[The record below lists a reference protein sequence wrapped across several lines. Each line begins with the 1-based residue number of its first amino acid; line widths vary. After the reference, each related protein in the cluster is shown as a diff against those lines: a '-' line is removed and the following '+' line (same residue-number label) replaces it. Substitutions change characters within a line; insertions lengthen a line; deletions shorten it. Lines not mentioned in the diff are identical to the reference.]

1 MIWLW
6 LEFLACVAV
15 IVAAGYFLVR
25 FGDVIASKTGLG
37 RLWAG
42 AILIATAT
50 SLPEL
55 FTGVSSV
62 LIFDVPD
69 LTVGT
74 LLGSCVFN
82 LLLLVMLDFMSG
94 KRSFFDGVN
103 PAYIVEAA
111 FSLVLVAVVALGLF
125 LSDGFKSFPWIWP
138 GSILLPLIYVFA
150 VRITMREGRYPPY
163 VQASNTRTRNTSH
176 NKEESRKVRNTR
188 KRAKRRISLGKAI
201 LGYAISA
208 ALVIGVS
215 LWLPGV
221 AERIAARTGIG
232 TSVIGGIL
240 VALTTS
246 LPEIV
251 TTLAAFRM
259 GAADMAFS
267 NVAGSN
273 MFNILILG
281 IDDMLYFKGPITSH
295 VSSTHLATALI
306 VMGMTGVAI
315 AALAVRKQRK
325 FLRLSWASWVLVA
338 GFLLNTLIL
347 ALLR

>member
-6 LEFLACVAV
+6 VQFLICVGV
-15 IVAAGYFLVR
+15 IVWTGVYLVK
-25 FGDVIASKTGLG
+25 FGDVIAERTRLG

-42 AILIATAT
+42 AILVATAT

-82 LLLLVMLDFMSG
+82 LLLLVMLDFLAG

-163 VQASNTRTRNTSH
+163 VQTRNTR
-176 NKEESRKVRNTR
+176 NTPNEEESRNVRNTR
-188 KRAKRRISLGKAI
+188 KRAKKKISLREAI

-251 TTLAAFRM
+251 TTLAAFRI

-267 NVAGSN
+267 NVIGSN

-295 VSSTHLATALI
+295 ASSTHLATALI

-315 AALAVRKQRK
+315 AALAVRKQSK

-338 GFLLNTLIL
+338 GFILNVIL
-347 ALLR
+347 VASSK

>member
-6 LEFLACVAV
+6 VQFLICVGV
-15 IVAAGYFLVR
+15 IVGAGTLLVK
-25 FGDVIASKTGLG
+25 FGDVIAERTGLG

-42 AILIATAT
+42 VILVATAT

-62 LIFDVPD
+62 LIFNAPD
-69 LTVGT
+69 LAVGT

-82 LLLLVMLDFMSG
+82 LLLLVMLDFAA
-94 KRSFFDGVN
+94 KKHSFFDGVN

-111 FSLVLVAVVALGLF
+111 FALVLVSVVALGLF
-125 LSDGFKSFPWIWP
+125 FAESLHSFPWIWP
-138 GSILLPLIYVFA
+138 GSILIPVIYVFA

-163 VQASNTRTRNTSH
+163 VQTRNTP
-176 NKEESRKVRNTR
+176 RNTPSETIEVENTVGKGR
-188 KRAKRRISLGKAI
+188 LTSKKLSLGKAI

-221 AERIAARTGIG
+221 AGKIADRTGIG
-232 TSVIGGIL
+232 ATVIGGIL
-240 VALTTS
+240 IALTTS

-251 TTLAAFRM
+251 TTLAAFRI

-267 NVAGSN
+267 NVVGSN
-273 MFNILILG
+273 MFNILILA

-295 VSSTHLATALI
+295 VSSVHLATAVI
-306 VMGMTGVAI
+306 VMGMTAVAI

-325 FLRLSWASWVLVA
+325 ILRLSWASWVLVG
-338 GFLLNTLIL
+338 GFILNTLLMIFL
-347 ALLR
+347 K

>member
-6 LEFLACVAV
+6 VQFMLCVGV
-15 IVAAGYFLVR
+15 IVGAGIYLVK
-25 FGDVIASKTGLG
+25 FGDVIAERTRLG

-42 AILIATAT
+42 AILVATAT

-69 LTVGT
+69 IAVGT

-94 KRSFFDGVN
+94 KHSFFDGVN

-111 FSLVLVAVVALGLF
+111 FALVLTSIVALGLYF
-125 LSDGFKSFPWIWP
+125 SVEFRNFPWVWP
-138 GSILLPLIYVFA
+138 GSILIPFIYIFA
-150 VRITMREGRYPPY
+150 VRITIREGRYPPY
-163 VQASNTRTRNTSH
+163 TQDLFEAPKPKSEQVEIKPQ
-176 NKEESRKVRNTR
+176 RKKKR
-188 KRAKRRISLGKAI
+188 KPISLGQAI
-201 LGYAISA
+201 AGYAISGI
-208 ALVIGVS
+208 LVIGAS

-221 AERIAARTGIG
+221 AERIADRIPWLG
-232 TSVIGGIL
+232 TTVIGGIL
-240 VALTTS
+240 IALTTS

-251 TTLAAFRM
+251 TTLAAFRI

-267 NVAGSN
+267 NVVGSN

-295 VSSTHLATALI
+295 VSSINLATAVI
-306 VMGMTGVAI
+306 VIGMTGVAI

-338 GFLLNTLIL
+338 GFILNVIL
-347 ALLR
+347 VVSSK

>member
-6 LEFLACVAV
+6 VEFLACAAV

-25 FGDVIASKTGLG
+25 FGDVIAERTGLG

-42 AILIATAT
+42 VILIATAT

-69 LTVGT
+69 IAVGS

-82 LLLLVMLDFMSG
+82 LLLLVILDFASK

-103 PAYIVEAA
+103 PAYIVETS
-111 FSLVLVAVVALGLF
+111 FSLVMVAIVALGLF
-125 LSDGFKSFPWIWP
+125 LCNALECFPWVWP
-138 GSILLPLIYVFA
+138 GSLLIPIIYVFA
-150 VRITMREGRYPPY
+150 VRVTVREGRYPPY
-163 VQASNTRTRNTSH
+163 TQEMVAR
-176 NKEESRKVRNTR
+176 EEPKPK
-188 KRAKRRISLGKAI
+188 KRSKQRPVSLGKAI

-208 ALVIGVS
+208 VLVIGAS
-215 LWLPGV
+215 MWLPGV
-221 AERIAARTGIG
+221 AGKIAQRTGLG
-232 TSVIGGIL
+232 SSFIGGIL
-240 VALTTS
+240 IALTTS

-251 TTLAAFRM
+251 TTLVAFRI
-259 GAADMAFS
+259 GASEMAFS
-267 NVAGSN
+267 NIIGSN
-273 MFNILILG
+273 MFNMLILFV
-281 IDDMLYFKGPITSH
+281 DDMLYVRGPIFSA
-295 VSSTHLATALI
+295 VSGVHLTTAII
-306 VMGMTGVAI
+306 VMGMTGVVI
-315 AALAVRKQRK
+315 TALAIRKQRQ

-347 ALLR
+347 ALQG

>member
-1 MIWLW
+1 MIWFW
-6 LEFLACVAV
+6 VEFLACAAV

-25 FGDVIASKTGLG
+25 FGDVIAERTGLG

-42 AILIATAT
+42 VILIATAT

-69 LTVGT
+69 IAVGS

-82 LLLLVMLDFMSG
+82 LLLLVILDFASK

-103 PAYIVEAA
+103 PAYIVETS
-111 FSLVLVAVVALGLF
+111 FSLVLVAIVALGFF
-125 LSDGFKSFPWIWP
+125 LGDVLKSLPWIWP
-138 GSILLPLIYVFA
+138 GSLLVPFVYVFA
-150 VRITMREGRYPPY
+150 LRVTMREGRHLPH
-163 VQASNTRTRNTSH
+163 TRNTHFDS
-176 NKEESRKVRNTR
+176 KGEQESVEKGQP
-188 KRAKRRISLGKAI
+188 AKKSISLGKAI
-201 LGYAISA
+201 LGYSISA
-208 ALVIGVS
+208 AFVIGAAI
-215 LWLPGV
+215 WLPGV
-221 AERIAARTGIG
+221 SDKIAESTGLG
-232 TSVIGGIL
+232 SSFVGGIL

-251 TTLAAFRM
+251 TTLTAFRI
-259 GAADMAFS
+259 GAAEMAFS
-267 NVAGSN
+267 NIIGSN
-273 MFNILILG
+273 MFNMLILFV
-281 IDDMLYFKGPITSH
+281 DDMLYVRGPIFSA
-295 VSSTHLATALI
+295 VSDVHLTTAII
-306 VMGMTGVAI
+306 VMGMTGVVI
-315 AALAVRKQRK
+315 TALAIRKQRQ

>member
-6 LEFLACVAV
+6 VEFLACAAV

-25 FGDVIASKTGLG
+25 FGDVIAERTGLG

-42 AILIATAT
+42 VILIATAT

-69 LTVGT
+69 IAVGS

-82 LLLLVMLDFMSG
+82 LLLLVILDFASK

-103 PAYIVEAA
+103 PAYIVETS
-111 FSLVLVAVVALGLF
+111 FSLVMVAIVALGLF
-125 LSDGFKSFPWIWP
+125 LCNALECFPWVWP
-138 GSILLPLIYVFA
+138 GSLLIPIIYVFA
-150 VRITMREGRYPPY
+150 VRVTVREGRYPPY
-163 VQASNTRTRNTSH
+163 TQEMVAR
-176 NKEESRKVRNTR
+176 EEPKPK
-188 KRAKRRISLGKAI
+188 KRSKQRSVSLGKAI
-201 LGYAISA
+201 LGYSISA
-208 ALVIGVS
+208 AFVIGAAI
-215 LWLPGV
+215 WLPGV
-221 AERIAARTGIG
+221 SDKIAESTGLG
-232 TSVIGGIL
+232 SSFVGGIL

-251 TTLAAFRM
+251 TTLTAFRI
-259 GAADMAFS
+259 GAAEMAFS
-267 NVAGSN
+267 NIIGSN
-273 MFNILILG
+273 MFNMLILG
-281 IDDMLYFKGPITSH
+281 IDDMLYVRGPIFSA
-295 VSSTHLATALI
+295 VSGVHLATAII
-306 VMGMTGVAI
+306 VMGMTGVVI
-315 AALAVRKQRK
+315 TALAVRKQRK

-347 ALLR
+347 ALLG